1 MKELLIILAMA
12 LFFAFL
18 NYHAYRGT
26 NEVLALS
33 EVSL

>member
-1 MKELLIILAMA
+1 MKAVLIIIVMA
-12 LFFAFL
+12 LFIAFL
-18 NYHAYRGT
+18 NFHAYRGT